1 MEFEMEPLVTYD
13 RDPSDC
19 KGLVFRGYN
28 STFKSGNHVG
38 RHQGI
43 KLLKR
48 QSCPGCEKCGYLLDS
63 LYDSI
68 SDESLEMP
76 EIENGEL
83 YSIDIVEDGRDW
95 ESGICDDWHTRVY
108 KIESNFIGPVK
119 P

>member
-1 MEFEMEPLVTYD
+1 LELLFEQAETVPEPEQ
-13 RDPSDC
+13 C

-48 QSCPGCEKCGYLLDS
+48 QSCPGCEKCYFLLDFVS
-63 LYDSI
+63 EDIYCG
-68 SDESLEMP
+68 SLEMP

-83 YSIDIVEDGRDW
+83 YSIEVVVDGRDW
-95 ESGICDDWHTRVY
+95 ETGYVDDCHARVY
-108 KIESNFIGPVK
+108 KIESDFIGSVK